1 MLSGLLYAQEI
12 AVKGKVTDASD
23 GSPIPGVNVVVKGTT
38 NGTVTNSDGQY
49 SISSLPKNATLV
61 FSFVGMKTQE
71 VLVKIQTTIN
81 ITMIADAIK
90 EKGFDHLS
98 SVVGVDY
105 PENFEVVYHVWSY
118 SLRELISLKVPI
130 PKDDPKVKSVTSIW
144 RGANWHERETAEMF
158 GIIFEGHPDPRKLL
172 LPDDFEGYPLRKDF
186 KLEAKHWLPKEG
198 KDVQA

>member
-1 MLSGLLYAQEI
+1 MGEI
-12 AVKGKVTDASD
+12 DEILKELESKFGAEVKKQRERR
-23 GSPIPGVNVVVKGTT
+23 NW
-38 NGTVTNSDGQY
+38 
-49 SISSLPKNATLV
+49 
-61 FSFVGMKTQE
+61 
-71 VLVKIQTTIN
+71 VKIDRDKLI
-81 ITMIADAIK
+81 DVCKWIK

-118 SLRELISLKVPI
+118 SLKELISLKVPI